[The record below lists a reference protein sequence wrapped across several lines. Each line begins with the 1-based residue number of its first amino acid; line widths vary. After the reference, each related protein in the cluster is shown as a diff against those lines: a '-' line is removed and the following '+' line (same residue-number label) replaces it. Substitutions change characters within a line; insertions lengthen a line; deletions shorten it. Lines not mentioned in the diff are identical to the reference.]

1 MANLVLLRMAKWVL
15 ARSEFGILRVEG
27 ILHNWVASLLST
39 PFKVDRVVSWAPIR
53 DVVLK
58 FNVDGAARDKSGPVG
73 IGEVLHIS
81 GGEVLV
87 LF

>member
-1 MANLVLLRMAKWVL
+1 M
-15 ARSEFGILRVEG
+15 
-27 ILHNWVASLLST
+27 LST

-73 IGEVLHIS
+73 IGGALHIS
-81 GGEVLV
+81 GCEVLV
-87 LF
+87 LFSKPVGCMESNEVEVMAINTLFLLLLFYPS